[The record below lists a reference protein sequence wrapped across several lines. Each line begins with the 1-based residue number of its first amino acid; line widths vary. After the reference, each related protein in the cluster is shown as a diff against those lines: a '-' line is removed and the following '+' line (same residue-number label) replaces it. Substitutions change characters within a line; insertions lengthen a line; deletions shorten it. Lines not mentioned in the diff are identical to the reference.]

1 MSEIERRLKD
11 FEEELLKVIEKFE
24 KEHGL
29 LMVDV
34 KYDGFN
40 KSVTYTFAGENFKFT
55 KTYQ

>member
-1 MSEIERRLKD
+1 MSKTEQHLKD
-11 FEEELLKVIEKFE
+11 FEEELVKVIEKFE

-55 KTYQ
+55 KVQ

>member
-1 MSEIERRLKD
+1 MSEIERRFKD

-55 KTYQ
+55 KVQ